1 MSTGRGSAANKRQ
14 RAVPPAVQDDRA
26 VVISNDAV
34 RSNVSGIAAV
44 VDAIISE
51 RDELQKQVSKLN
63 ESIDELT
70 NRVSSLEFHE
80 EENVR
85 LKNELDLSRISIE
98 NHRSREEQ
106 LSEENKRLV
115 PDNMNLDTLIRRAG
129 QYSNTIE

>member
-1 MSTGRGSAANKRQ
+1 MSTGGRGSAANKRQ
-14 RAVPPAVQDDRA
+14 RAVPVQDDRA
-26 VVISNDAV
+26 VVVNSDVV
-34 RSNVSGIAAV
+34 RSNVSGITSF
-44 VDAIISE
+44 VDTIISE
-51 RDELQKQVSKLN
+51 RDDLQKEVSKLK
-63 ESIDELT
+63 EEIEELT
-70 NRVSSLEFHE
+70 NKVGSLEFVE
-80 EENVR
+80 EENAR

>member
-1 MSTGRGSAANKRQ
+1 MSTEGRGAAAKRQ
-14 RAVPPAVQDDRA
+14 RAAPVQDDRN
-26 VVISNDAV
+26 VVVNSDVV
-34 RSNVSGIAAV
+34 RSEISGITAY
-44 VDAIISE
+44 VDTIISE
-51 RDELQKQVSKLN
+51 RDDLQKEVSKLK
-63 ESIDELT
+63 EEIEELT
-70 NRVSSLEFHE
+70 NKVGSLEFVE
-80 EENVR
+80 EENAR

>member
-1 MSTGRGSAANKRQ
+1 VGCQ
-14 RAVPPAVQDDRA
+14 
-26 VVISNDAV
+26 DAV
-34 RSNVSGIAAV
+34 EAGLRK
-44 VDAIISE
+44 AIE
-51 RDELQKQVSKLN
+51 YAPFDEG
-63 ESIDELT
+63 T
-70 NRVSSLEFHE
+70 RVL
-80 EENVR
+80 VAR

>member
-1 MSTGRGSAANKRQ
+1 MSSGGRGVAAKRQ
-14 RAVPPAVQDDRA
+14 RAAPVQDDRN
-26 VVISNDAV
+26 VVVNSDVV
-34 RSNVSGIAAV
+34 RSEISGITAY
-44 VDAIISE
+44 VDTIISE
-51 RDELQKQVSKLN
+51 RDDLQKEVSKLK
-63 ESIDELT
+63 EEIEELT
-70 NRVSSLEFHE
+70 SKVCSLEFVE
-80 EENVR
+80 EENAR